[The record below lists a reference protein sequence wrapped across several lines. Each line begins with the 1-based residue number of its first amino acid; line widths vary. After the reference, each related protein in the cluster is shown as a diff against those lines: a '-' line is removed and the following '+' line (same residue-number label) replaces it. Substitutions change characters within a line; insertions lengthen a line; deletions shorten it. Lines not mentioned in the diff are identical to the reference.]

1 MKISESKVRQLVRE
15 EARKVMNEDYINVR
29 AQEPYQVDNDSIRRL
44 ITKLSREFD
53 LYEKAVKGN
62 VEAWLDNEASGNNF
76 A

>member
-15 EARKVMNEDYINVR
+15 EAKKVMNEDYINVR

-53 LYEKAVKGN
+53 LYEKAVKGH
-62 VEAWLDNEASGNNF
+62 VETWLDNEASGNNF